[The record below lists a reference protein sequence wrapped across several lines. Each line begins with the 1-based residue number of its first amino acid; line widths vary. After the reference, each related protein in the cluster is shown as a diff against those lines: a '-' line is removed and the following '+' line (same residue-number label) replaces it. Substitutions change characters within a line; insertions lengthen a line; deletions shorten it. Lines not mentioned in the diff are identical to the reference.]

1 MKPML
6 PDDSADAV
14 QPEGAD
20 PEAMLDPFLFED
32 ALAPEQRAAL
42 HGLLQADA
50 ALHQRYLRCK
60 HFRAALHQRLQA
72 CDHHLLVLHAL
83 QTRGQAHL
91 LTEQEQ
97 TTLAAEQAALEQTLC
112 QHPALAD
119 VLHRIGQEAD
129 DFDACWRQGTA
140 RPWSTA
146 DRAVRPAARRW
157 AGRMGVGLAVA
168 GVLALA
174 WFGWWKTDP
183 HIIRTAV
190 GEIRIVELTDG
201 STVRLLGDSQLAVQA
216 SGAAQRQVHLDGR
229 AFFDIVPAPQPFVV
243 ETPTARATAVGTRF
257 SVQAHQQM
265 TEAVLVEGRL
275 TLASRQHPDQTVTLV
290 PGQQGRMAATG
301 TPSSPAT
308 VDLAAALDWTG
319 LFIFQAHPL
328 SDILTR
334 LQTHYGVALACTPTL
349 APQAVTG
356 TFERGQPLEE
366 ILTALAAALSA
377 HLVEIEGGYRLEPAS

>member
-20 PEAMLDPFLFED
+20 PEAMLNPFLFED
-32 ALAPEQRAAL
+32 ALAPEQRAVL

-50 ALHQRYLRCK
+50 ALHQRYLHCK
-60 HFRAALHQRLQA
+60 RFRAALHQRLQA
-72 CDHHLLVLHAL
+72 CDRHLLVLHAL

-97 TTLAAEQAALEQTLC
+97 TTLAAEQVALEQTLR

-129 DFDACWRQGTA
+129 DFETCWRQGTT
-140 RPWSTA
+140 RSRSTA
-146 DRAVRPAARRW
+146 DRAARPAARRW
-157 AGRMGVGLAVA
+157 AGRVGVGLAVA

-174 WFGWWKTDP
+174 WFGWWKADP
-183 HIIRTAV
+183 HVIRTAV
-190 GEIRIVELTDG
+190 GEIRMVELTDG
-201 STVRLLGDSQLAVQA
+201 STVRLLGDSQLAVLA
-216 SGAAQRQVHLDGR
+216 SGASQRQVQLDGR
-229 AFFDIVPAPQPFVV
+229 AFFDIVPDPQPFVV
-243 ETPTARATAVGTRF
+243 ETPTAHATAVGTRF
-257 SVQAHQQM
+257 SVQAHPQM

-290 PGQQGRMAATG
+290 PGQQGRIAATG
-301 TPSSPAT
+301 MPSSPAA
-308 VDLAAALDWTG
+308 VDLAAVLDWTG

-328 SDILTR
+328 SDILAR
-334 LQTHYGVALACTPTL
+334 LQAHYGVALACTPTL
-349 APQAVTG
+349 ATQEVTG
-356 TFERGQPLEE
+356 TFEQSQPLDT
-366 ILTALAAALSA
+366 ILQTLAATLSA
-377 HLVEIEGGYRLEPAS
+377 RLVKIEGGYRLEPAS